1 MADINGSPKG
11 IFYKHVVII
20 LLYRFIY
27 AKTIPSLYKKQ
38 ISRIRL
44 ASHNLAILKVD
55 DIKIYVE
62 VKDYVNFVNPAL
74 KMRSIL

>member
-11 IFYKHVVII
+11 MFYKHVVDHFT
-20 LLYRFIY
+20 LQIY
-27 AKTIPSLYKKQ
+27 LWKTIPSLYKKQ
-38 ISRIRL
+38 ISRVKL

-55 DIKIYVE
+55 DIKIYAE